1 MPSTIKNRII
11 FDADIGDTEANEDNS
26 NTISSRG
33 ASIFPKKSKSTETL
47 CPSCKARAVPPT
59 SLDSLNISKD

>member
-26 NTISSRG
+26 STYN
-33 ASIFPKKSKSTETL
+33 IFQRRINFSEEIQ
-47 CPSCKARAVPPT
+47 V
-59 SLDSLNISKD
+59 

>member
-26 NTISSRG
+26 STISSRG
-33 ASIFPKKSKSTETL
+33 ASIFPKKSKSDQGRVNLEIFET
-47 CPSCKARAVPPT
+47 CKKMLSSR
-59 SLDSLNISKD
+59 